1 MSRIQPNKRLERWL
15 MDRAAQIKTLEVER
29 PEESSRLAVQL
40 IQALEEAAEF
50 HSLEANLQVT
60 QYLSETKDSLLTMVR
75 LAGAE
80 DDILVQL
87 QILSD
92 FSYAWTLIDNFTPLM
107 QAQVKTEPRRVA
119 ELRSTF
125 LKLSGAMEAA
135 MLRLGEAASKDL
147 YSVSQY
153 YSRRLVT
160 YIRKVLQVIPATMV
174 GLLEQVIQHQ
184 NLLLELPTRLEK
196 DKLKE
201 FSQLDRR

>member
-1 MSRIQPNKRLERWL
+1 M
-15 MDRAAQIKTLEVER
+15 
-29 PEESSRLAVQL
+29 
-40 IQALEEAAEF
+40 
-50 HSLEANLQVT
+50 T

-75 LAGAE
+75 LAAAE
-80 DDILVQL
+80 DDVLVQL

-92 FSYAWTLIDNFTPLM
+92 FSYAWSLIDNFTQLM
-107 QAQVKTEPRRVA
+107 QSQIKTDPRRVS

-135 MLRLGEAASKDL
+135 MVRLGEAGSRDL
-147 YSVSQY
+147 VSVSQY

-160 YIRKVLQVIPATMV
+160 YIRKVLQVIPATMF
-174 GLLEQVIQHQ
+174 GLLEQVITNQ
-184 NLLLELPTRLEK
+184 NLLLDLPTRLEK